1 MSDNLDDQSSAMKT
15 DKGYNVAEQPL
26 DGAAT
31 AQTFPRARANPH
43 TIYEVARLAGVS
55 ASSVSRALNGHPNV
69 STRLRQRVEEAVRA
83 LEYRPNPAAQTVRGG
98 STRLIGFL
106 LDNMVNGPIYASIDH
121 ALRKHDYSMLL
132 TNAESE
138 PTDGSAYLQL
148 MAGRRVDGLLIDSGV
163 AEREQVIDDLV
174 RLQIPA
180 VLFDHDLPAD
190 APHLSVVQS
199 DLAGGMR
206 AAVAHLVAAGHRRIA
221 LIGGPEWWWPARERR
236 RAYLEGL
243 RAANLTPEPTLIR
256 SVAMSAER
264 AHDEVVALL
273 HHSHPPTALIVGGNI
288 LLLGVLRALQ
298 EQGRSVGRDLALVG
312 ADDLDLTQ
320 LYSPP
325 ITVIARDLTLR
336 GEVAVQLLL
345 ETIRQ
350 QRGRAVTLP
359 TTLIVRESSAPSHA
373 APSG

>member
-1 MSDNLDDQSSAMKT
+1 MGEAAFADDNTQ
-15 DKGYNVAEQPL
+15 
-26 DGAAT
+26 
-31 AQTFPRARANPH
+31 QTPPRTRASPH
-43 TIYEVARLAGVS
+43 TIHEVAKLAGVS

-69 STRLRQRVEEAVRA
+69 SPRLRARVEAAVRA
-83 LEYRPNPAAQTVRGG
+83 LEYQPNPAAQTVRSG

-121 ALRKHDYSMLL
+121 ALRAHDYSMLL

-138 PTDGSAYLQL
+138 ATPGGAYLQL

-163 AEREQVIDDLV
+163 AGREQVIDDLI

-180 VLFDHDLPAD
+180 VLFDHELPPH
-190 APHLSVVQS
+190 APHISVVQS

-206 AAVAHLVAAGHRRIA
+206 AAVAHLVEVGHRRIG
-221 LIGGPEWWWPARERR
+221 LIGGPEWWWPARERM
-236 RAYLEGL
+236 RAYLAGL
-243 RAANLTPEPTLIR
+243 HEAGIAPIPEVIR

-264 AHDEVVALL
+264 AQAETDALL
-273 HHSHPPTALIVGGNI
+273 GLAQPPTALIAGGNI

-298 EQGRSVGRDLALVG
+298 GRACVVGRDLALIG

-325 ITVIARDLTLR
+325 ITVIARDLGLR

-350 QRGRAVTLP
+350 QRGRAIMLP
-359 TTLIVRESSAPSHA
+359 TTLIVRESSAQRAGVPTI
-373 APSG
+373 

>member
-1 MSDNLDDQSSAMKT
+1 M
-15 DKGYNVAEQPL
+15 AEQQR
-26 DGAAT
+26 DGEAT
-31 AQTFPRARANPH
+31 EHTLPRTRANPH
-43 TIYEVARLAGVS
+43 TIHEVARLAGVS

-69 STRLRQRVEEAVRA
+69 SLRLRQRVEEAVRA

-106 LDNMVNGPIYASIDH
+106 LDNMVNGPIYASVDH
-121 ALRKHDYSMLL
+121 ALRKHEYSMLL

-163 AEREQVIDDLV
+163 AEREQVIDDLI

-180 VLFDHDLPAD
+180 VIFDHELPSG
-190 APHLSVVQS
+190 APHLGVVQS

-221 LIGGPEWWWPARERR
+221 LIGGPDWWWPARERMGG
-236 RAYLEGL
+236 YLAGL
-243 RAANLTPEPTLIR
+243 AEAGITPAPTLIR
-256 SVAMSAER
+256 SVAMLAEP
-264 AHDEVVALL
+264 AQAEADALL
-273 HHSHPPTALIVGGNI
+273 DLADPPTALIVGGNI

-298 EQGRSVGRDLALVG
+298 GRGCAVGRDLALVG

-325 ITVIARDLTLR
+325 ITVISRDLALR
-336 GEVAVQLLL
+336 GKLAVQLL
-345 ETIRQ
+345 IAMIQ
-350 QRGRAVTLP
+350 GHDGRTLTLP
-359 TTLIVRESSAPSHA
+359 TTLIVRASSAP
-373 APSG
+373 